1 MLNIVIFLGLRVL
14 HVLFAA
20 TWIGTT
26 VFLSLLLAPV
36 VDESGPA
43 GGLVM
48 ARLDRRGFHT
58 YMATVGG
65 MTVLTGAYL
74 LWRFSGGLASSV
86 IATHAG
92 IAFGIGGVSG
102 ILAFVIGGAVV
113 GRSGKQVVDLMGR
126 ASSMP
131 DGPAKGSLVQR
142 ATAARG
148 RLKVGAKVV
157 LLLQAVALV
166 LMAVGHYV

>member
-1 MLNIVIFLGLRVL
+1 MLNILIFLGLRVL
-14 HVLFAA
+14 HVLSAA

-26 VFLSLLLAPV
+26 VFLSLLLGPA
-36 VDESGPA
+36 VDDSGPA

-48 ARLDRRGFHT
+48 ARLDRRGFHA
-58 YMATVGG
+58 YMATVAG

-74 LWRFSGGLASSV
+74 LWRFTGGFGSGMTAS
-86 IATHAG
+86 HAG
-92 IAFGIGGVSG
+92 IAFAVGGVSG
-102 ILAFVIGGAVV
+102 MLAFVIGAAVV

-126 ASSMP
+126 ATSMP

-142 ATAARG
+142 ATVARG
-148 RLKVGAKVV
+148 RMKVGAKVV